1 MWTRGI
7 KQLKHTFDLGEH
19 DSISSCTIILYYRT
33 DEVIQMTI
41 REKFSDC
48 TVIAIAHRLNTI
60 MDADKIMV
68 YGLKM
73 SPFL

>member
-19 DSISSCTIILYYRT
+19 DSISSCTIYYRT